1 MAMKVIEK
9 YPITLESILRY
20 ATGSKVIFKCHI
32 MHALMDYGYTTDL
45 YGKVYDELFNPATG
59 LCAEEVSTDMQDYP
73 EVHFVLELIHSAG
86 GVAVLAHPA
95 VFDNFELL
103 EELAA
108 AGKIDGVEVWHQ
120 SATEEQR
127 ERLLKTAGEYNLITT
142 GGSDFHG
149 FYNHYPIAIG
159 TNYTPDDSL
168 QRILKRKI
176 K

>member
-1 MAMKVIEK
+1 M
-9 YPITLESILRY
+9 
-20 ATGSKVIFKCHI
+20 
-32 MHALMDYGYTTDL
+32 
-45 YGKVYDELFNPATG
+45 
-59 LCAEEVSTDMQDYP
+59 
-73 EVHFVLELIHSAG
+73 
-86 GVAVLAHPA
+86 AVLAHPA

-127 ERLLKTAGEYNLITT
+127 ERLLKTAGEHNLITT

-159 TNYTPDDSL
+159 TNYTPDESL